1 MSNDPL
7 AIIFVSNGPGELATW
22 VKPLAT
28 ELHKQISLR
37 PKVKTSSISLNLVL
51 VPCPNATGNENLV
64 AKKWSQF
71 ENIIK
76 AKNFWELLIQPKKFG
91 SWPSK
96 GLVIFLGGDQFWS
109 VLLSA
114 RLGYLNMTYAE
125 WIARWP
131 FWNNRIVTMSKSIVE
146 KLPRRVQNRCKVIG
160 DLTADL
166 TETAKIEDPLPSGKW
181 IALMPG
187 SKSAK
192 LKIGIPFF
200 LDVAD
205 KISKLMP
212 DCKFLIPIAPTT
224 NIEELKY
231 FGSSKNP
238 FSKQYNSGIKLISKG
253 NKNKEERG
261 ILITKNSTVILLQ
274 ENHPAYSDLS
284 QCDIALTTVGA
295 NTAELGSLN
304 IPMIVIV
311 PTQHIQVMQ
320 AWDGI
325 VGLIARLPILK
336 WGLGCLIS
344 FVKLRKGGFMAWPNI
359 SAKRMI
365 VPERIGHITTEQI
378 AEETIH
384 WINSPS
390 RLSGQKEDLQALR
403 GKKGATQKFC
413 KEIINLLEEKK
424 LIS

>member
-22 VKPLAT
+22 VKPLAK
-28 ELHKQISLR
+28 ELHKQIPLR
-37 PKVKTSSISLNLVL
+37 PKTKTSSISLNLVL
-51 VPCPNATGNENLV
+51 VPCPNATGNESLV
-64 AKKWSQF
+64 AKKWLQF

-76 AKNFWELLIQPKKFG
+76 AKNFWELLIHPKKFG

-114 RLGYLNMTYAE
+114 RLGYLHMTYAE

-131 FWNNRIVTMSKSIVE
+131 FWNNRIVAMSQIIVE
-146 KLPRRVQNRCKVIG
+146 KLPRRIQNRCSVIG

-166 TETAKIEDPLPSGKW
+166 TETAKFDDPLPSGKW

-205 KISKLMP
+205 KISQLMP
-212 DCKFLIPIAPTT
+212 ECKFLIPIAPTT
-224 NIEELKY
+224 NIDEIKY
-231 FGSSKNP
+231 FGSRKNP
-238 FSKQYNSGIKLISKG
+238 VSKQYKSGIKSITKA
-253 NKNKEERG
+253 NNKEKRG
-261 ILITKNSTVILLQ
+261 ILITNNSTVILLQ

-304 IPMIVIV
+304 IPMIVVV
-311 PTQHIQVMQ
+311 PTQHILVME
-320 AWDGI
+320 AWDGL

-336 WGLGCLIS
+336 WGLGLLIS
-344 FVKLRKGGFMAWPNI
+344 FVKLKKREFMAWPNI

-365 VPERIGHITTEQI
+365 VPERIGHITTAQI
-378 AEETIH
+378 AEETID
-384 WINSPS
+384 WLNSPS

-403 GKKGATQKFC
+403 GAKGATQKFC